1 MKSFGEGQFRLYS
14 KDDLE
19 DLVSMI
25 QSDVALYIEGDRRS
39 KAMIDFADEV
49 DTKIQ
54 QAFEDWLDGGE

>member
-1 MKSFGEGQFRLYS
+1 MALEQYRMFTKAQ
-14 KDDLE
+14 LE

-49 DTKIQ
+49 DTRIQ
-54 QAFEDWLDGGE
+54 HAFEDWMDGGE